1 MSASFSGEPELRK
14 AFDAFSIWVLTKY
27 ISLHTTIKLICGQN
41 INHKLRNYLV
51 ALVIHLETRETE
63 LLILE
68 HRLTIRDYGESSHK
82 SPNYVSSK
90 AREYFGILTASS
102 VKHYLNIYNEWPAI
116 EATDPSIV
124 VLNQCDMNPS
134 VLSAIPGNVLCAIS
148 SIREHTEARDRCV
161 YEIRFSNGKT
171 LRKIL
176 QEAVSQQSESTTT
189 LPIEPY
195 YFTEPDPLN
204 GISLLDLAADLN
216 ADCKTAAP
224 FGLFIVRQGT
234 LEDIKRYIKKNC
246 IDREEDLVPSTW
258 FLVNNTTAFEDTFK
272 THDTVHEVS
281 YLQDY
286 GIVFWLRSKG
296 AQKAIAKHFTVSF
309 DDQYYSVP
317 PAPSSI
323 NVLISNETN
332 GSTTYL
338 KNLQITSKRSYP
350 FRIVTRL
357 NAWDV
362 IDILRQTNTRVE
374 DTLCHLFSA
383 YTEMECF
390 AVKTGQL
397 LLLIDH
403 ATKDYCPWEE
413 INLLVNFLNNIH
425 HIGNPRLSVWIVGD
439 DFFWEA
445 IVANC
450 VIPVAKYTLPALN
463 EAEQRQCLELL
474 IKDSSEDV
482 QIILQKTV
490 NNNTRQQEENVLG
503 NVFLLF
509 LISEVVNN
517 GGQSTTFPAAS
528 FSYTALKEHFI
539 WNHLGA
545 AGSLRLEQLEEECFR
560 CAMGDSTAAK
570 QQVRTINMHR
580 ALRNLLAAEYL
591 LHHPEKIDIKA
602 YRTVGRKLIDELLFR
617 HCPLAVAVL
626 HHDVERARGMLQD
639 CTPETL
645 RSTTDCLQR
654 NLLHIVHESLEIIDL
669 LLSTNGFAIE
679 QKCPQLNNWT
689 PLQLADDSED
699 WPIVDKLLANGANSS
714 SALKLRTM
722 STAELSATFNVCIS
736 GNYVA
741 LIEWFLENRTD
752 LQISQYNIY
761 NLSVVNEFDHSL
773 LFRLLA
779 LAKEQKVP
787 EREPPYKF
795 IWDNSALDNAV
806 ADNRY
811 DLAAFLVEHL
821 AFQPTPEFRELEKA
835 HLNTINLH
843 YYETLFD
850 LCRRGKL
857 NEMFS
862 IMEENSLDPLH
873 EYDGSN
879 LLILSAS
886 SGHLKIVQFLFEKC
900 GFADRLDHRDKL
912 GNSAVSEAKLHG
924 HELVVEYL
932 QQHGATLD
940 GLEADLQSD
949 NLHKTNFEKLLQCN
963 EKTLGQLNVDYLRFE
978 SGELFLHHYIRCI
991 EVPNE
996 KLFRF
1001 LLTRYDTVDVR
1012 TSTTDSDENQHGE
1025 TALHVALQSGKEI
1038 CVKILLECGA
1048 NVNATSHKY
1057 KLSSLH
1063 FAIMNDGVSEK
1074 MIEQLIVG
1082 YGIDVNAV
1090 DERGRTIAFYL
1101 SPNKRLW
1108 RLLIDRYGLD
1118 MIKPDNQGRT
1128 VLHHAVM
1135 DSSYFAA
1142 VKVEFLL
1149 RFLHFPQTH
1158 TDNDGRLPLHR
1169 AVEMNKHAIVVL
1181 LLKYRQD
1188 LLHVLDC
1195 EGISAVQLAQKMT
1208 YATISKVF
1216 HSLQQKCD

>member
-1 MSASFSGEPELRK
+1 MDASFPGEPELRK
-14 AFDAFSIWVLTKY
+14 AFDAFSIWVLTQY
-27 ISLHTTIKLICGQN
+27 ISLHTTIKLVCGQN
-41 INHKLRNYLV
+41 INQKLRNYLV
-51 ALVIHLETRETE
+51 ALVVHLKTRKTE

-68 HRLTIRDYGESSHK
+68 HRLTLRDYEESSR
-82 SPNYVSSK
+82 SFQNYVSSK
-90 AREYFGILTASS
+90 AHEYFGISTATS

-124 VLNQCDMNPS
+124 VLKLCDLN
-134 VLSAIPGNVLCAIS
+134 LSILAAIPQNVLCAIS
-148 SIREHTEARDRCV
+148 SIRKHTEAKDRCV

-176 QEAVSQQSESTTT
+176 QEAVSLQSESTKT

-204 GISLLDLAADLN
+204 GISLLDLADDLN

-234 LEDIKRYIKKNC
+234 LDDIKRYIKKNC
-246 IDREEDLVPSTW
+246 IDREEDLIPSTW
-258 FLVNNTTAFEDTFK
+258 FLVSNTTAFEDTFQ
-272 THDTVHEVS
+272 THETVHEVS

-296 AQKAIAKHFTVSF
+296 AQTAIAKHFTINF
-309 DDQYYSVP
+309 DDQYDSVP

-338 KNLQITSKRSYP
+338 QNLQITSKRSHP
-350 FRIVTRL
+350 FRITTRL

-362 IDILRQTNTRVE
+362 TDILRQQNTRVE
-374 DTLCHLFSA
+374 DALCHLFCAS
-383 YTEMECF
+383 TELECF

-403 ATKDYCPWEE
+403 ATKEYCSSKE
-413 INLLVNFLNNIH
+413 INLLVNFLNNIV
-425 HIGNPRLSVWIVGD
+425 HIAGPRLSVWIVGD

-445 IVANC
+445 IVANS
-450 VIPVAKYTLPALN
+450 VNPVAKHTLPALN
-463 EAEQRQCLELL
+463 EAEQRKCLELL
-474 IKDSSEDV
+474 VKDSCEDV
-482 QIILQKTV
+482 QTILEKAV
-490 NNNTRQQEENVLG
+490 NNNSRQQEENVLG
-503 NVFLLF
+503 NVFFIF
-509 LISEVVNN
+509 LISEAVNN
-517 GGQSTTFPAAS
+517 GGQSKTAAS
-528 FSYTALKEHFI
+528 FSYTALQEHFI
-539 WNHLGA
+539 GNHLGA
-545 AGSLRLEQLEEECFR
+545 AGSARLEQLEEECFS
-560 CAMGDSTAAK
+560 CAMGDLTIAK
-570 QQVRTINMHR
+570 KQVRTINMHR

-617 HCPLAVAVL
+617 HCPLAMAVL
-626 HHDVERARGMLQD
+626 HHDVERARGMLQH
-639 CTPETL
+639 CTPKNL
-645 RSTTDCLQR
+645 LSITDCLQR
-654 NLLHIVHESLEIIDL
+654 NLLHIVHQSAEIMDL

-689 PLQLADDSED
+689 PLQLADDGED

-714 SALKLRTM
+714 SVLKLHTM
-722 STAELSATFNVCIS
+722 STPELSATFDVCIS

-761 NLSVVNEFDHSL
+761 NLSVFNEFDQSL
-773 LFRLLA
+773 IFRLLA
-779 LAKEQKVP
+779 LAKEQKLP
-787 EREPPYKF
+787 DREPPYKF

-811 DLAAFLVEHL
+811 ELAAFLVEHL
-821 AFQPTPEFRELEKA
+821 AFQPTPEFRELENA
-835 HLNTINLH
+835 HLDTLNLH
-843 YYETLFD
+843 DYETLFD

-857 NEMFS
+857 NEMCS
-862 IMEENSLDPLH
+862 IMEEKSLDPLH

-879 LLILSAS
+879 LLILSAAK
-886 SGHLKIVQFLFEKC
+886 GHLKIVQFLFEKC

-912 GNSAVSEAKLHG
+912 GNSAISEAKLHG

-940 GLEADLQSD
+940 ALEADLQSD
-949 NLHKTNFEKLLQCN
+949 NVHKTSFEMLLQCN
-963 EKTLGQLNVDYLRFE
+963 EETLAALSVDYLRFE

-991 EVPNE
+991 EVPNQ

-1001 LLTRYDTVDVR
+1001 LLSRYDTVDVR
-1012 TSTTDSDENQHGE
+1012 TSTTDGDENQHGE
-1025 TALHVALQSGKEI
+1025 TALHVALRSGNEI

-1048 NVNATSHKY
+1048 NVNATSHKH

-1063 FAIMNDGVSEK
+1063 FAIMNDAVSEK
-1074 MIEQLIVG
+1074 MIEQLIAG

-1108 RLLIDRYGLD
+1108 RLLIDRYELD
-1118 MIKPDNQGRT
+1118 MIKPDNQGHT

-1135 DSSYFAA
+1135 DNSYFAA

-1158 TDNDGRLPLHR
+1158 TDKDGRLPLHR
-1169 AVEMNKHAIVVL
+1169 AVEMNKHAIVAL

-1188 LLHVLDC
+1188 LLHVPDC
-1195 EGISAVQLAQKMT
+1195 KGITAVQLAQKKT
-1208 YATISKVF
+1208 YESISKMF
-1216 HSLQQKCD
+1216 LSLQQKCD